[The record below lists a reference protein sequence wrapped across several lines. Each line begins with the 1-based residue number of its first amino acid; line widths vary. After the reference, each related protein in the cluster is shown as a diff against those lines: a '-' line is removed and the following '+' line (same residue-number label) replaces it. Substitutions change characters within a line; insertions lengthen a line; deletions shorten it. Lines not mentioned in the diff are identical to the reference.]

1 MKFCY
6 KLKSKFYVKKHVDFL
21 RKIQVYVTPPTA
33 FISKLQ
39 HFILESLTNGSY
51 ESQKRV
57 ALQSGYTE

>member
-6 KLKSKFYVKKHVDFL
+6 KLKSKFYVKKHIDFL
-21 RKIQVYVTPPTA
+21 RKIRAYVTPPTA

-39 HFILESLTNGSY
+39 HFILESLRNGSY